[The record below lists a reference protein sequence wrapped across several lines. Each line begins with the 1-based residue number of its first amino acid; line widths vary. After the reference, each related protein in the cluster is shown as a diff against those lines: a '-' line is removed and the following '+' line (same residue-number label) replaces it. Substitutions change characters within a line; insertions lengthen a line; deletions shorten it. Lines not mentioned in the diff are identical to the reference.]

1 MTAVRTLA
9 DVPDAP
15 GAVPLL
21 GHLVTLSR
29 KLPDLLRETT
39 LGSQRLQRLRMPFG
53 PDWVLWSSPEALELL
68 SDRTVSAGETARI
81 GEVIIGHTSMLSS
94 DGDDHRRRRGA
105 SNAPFTPK
113 GLTMS
118 GVSDIISEVVVR
130 RVDAMLARGR
140 VRLLDETQ
148 ALSLEILFSIVV

>member
-113 GLTMS
+113 E
-118 GVSDIISEVVVR
+118 I
-130 RVDAMLARGR
+130 GR
-140 VRLLDETQ
+140 AHV
-148 ALSLEILFSIVV
+148 